1 MKQQIIFVALLIG
14 LTALVA
20 PVAAQKGGRGT
31 SSEPESTPMGIQHS
45 GPNAGSKYADFLYGV
60 VKELN
65 KDDMVLTKTKLGADQ
80 TFKFTKKTKF
90 ISDGKTSTLEALK
103 LGAEVWVDADQDKK
117 TGDFIV
123 KKVVTGVF
131 IM

>member
-1 MKQQIIFVALLIG
+1 MKQQIILAGILIG
-14 LTALVA
+14 LTGLVA
-20 PVAAQKGGRGT
+20 PVSAQQASRNPTPNPDSTALGVPHT
-31 SSEPESTPMGIQHS
+31 S
-45 GPNAGSKYADFLYGV
+45 PNAGSKYADFLYGV

-65 KDDMVLTKTKLGADQ
+65 KNEMVLTKTKLGADQ

-90 ISDGKTSTLEALK
+90 INDGKGSTIEALK
-103 LGAEVWVDADQDKK
+103 LGAEVWVDANQDKK

>member
-1 MKQQIIFVALLIG
+1 VKQQIIFVALLIG
-14 LTALVA
+14 LTVMVA

-31 SSEPESTPMGIQHS
+31 SSEPESTPMGIQHTS
-45 GPNAGSKYADFLYGV
+45 PNAGSKYADFLYGV

-90 ISDGKTSTLEALK
+90 INDGKTSTLEALK